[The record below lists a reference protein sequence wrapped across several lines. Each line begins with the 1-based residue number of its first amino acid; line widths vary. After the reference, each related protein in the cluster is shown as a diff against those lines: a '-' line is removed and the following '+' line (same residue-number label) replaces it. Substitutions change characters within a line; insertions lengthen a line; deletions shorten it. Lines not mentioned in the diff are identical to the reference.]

1 MNRPKIFVVPP
12 EHIERAWPSIDAL
25 SILPREPANSE
36 TRKALLTSVR
46 DSVASGREELHVVVN
61 GAGETV
67 ACFTVFENH
76 KDHGMIVRFVAGN
89 DAHVWLGYIM
99 RNIFELAASRGFAYA
114 KVASESF

>member
-12 EHIERAWPSIDAL
+12 EHVDRAWPSISSL
-25 SILPREPANSE
+25 GILPREPATAE
-36 TRKALLTSVR
+36 TRAALLDAVR

-76 KDHGMIVRFVAGN
+76 KDHGMIVRFIAGN
-89 DAHVWLGYIM
+89 DAPIWLGYIM
-99 RNIFELAASRGFAYA
+99 RNIFELAASRGFSYA
-114 KVASESF
+114 KVASESI